1 MLRTHLHLDITL
13 IRMTSGQSLG
23 TFRRNGLSDISQSMA
38 YKRYFHISL
47 VFQQVRSS
55 NHSCYAIRVKD
66 RMSPHLCNGQR
77 MSRYP
82 QKAIFTCDLHPFSLH
97 TASDNRPALQ
107 PYHDAA
113 NTLAAIQQ
121 REMFVLAVVC
131 LLPVGSLQ
139 LHEYPMTN
147 TFMETEDS
155 AGNPHDS

>member
-1 MLRTHLHLDITL
+1 
-13 IRMTSGQSLG
+13 
-23 TFRRNGLSDISQSMA
+23 
-38 YKRYFHISL
+38 
-47 VFQQVRSS
+47 
-55 NHSCYAIRVKD
+55 
-66 RMSPHLCNGQR
+66 MSPHLCHGQQV
-77 MSRYP
+77 SRYP
-82 QKAIFTCDLHPFSLH
+82 QEAIFTCDLHPFSFH
-97 TASDNRPALQ
+97 KASDNRQALQ

>member
-1 MLRTHLHLDITL
+1 
-13 IRMTSGQSLG
+13 MT
-23 TFRRNGLSDISQSMA
+23 
-38 YKRYFHISL
+38 
-47 VFQQVRSS
+47 
-55 NHSCYAIRVKD
+55 
-66 RMSPHLCNGQR
+66 PHLCQAQR
-77 MSRYP
+77 VSRYR
-82 QKAIFTCDLHPFSLH
+82 QEAIFPCDLHPFSLH
-97 TASDNRPALQ
+97 TASDNRRALQ

-113 NTLAAIQQ
+113 NTLAAIQH

>member
-1 MLRTHLHLDITL
+1 
-13 IRMTSGQSLG
+13 
-23 TFRRNGLSDISQSMA
+23 
-38 YKRYFHISL
+38 
-47 VFQQVRSS
+47 
-55 NHSCYAIRVKD
+55 
-66 RMSPHLCNGQR
+66 MSPHICSGQR
-77 MSRYP
+77 VSRYP
-82 QKAIFTCDLHPFSLH
+82 QEAIFACDLHPFSLH
-97 TASDNRPALQ
+97 MASDNRPALQ